1 LSAGDVLVESE
12 EGVLAGYR
20 NEMLDEWVGG
30 LVLLGLQVAPE
41 LDLEEAEHMGAD
53 PTFVKSH
60 LKQSMRVIYRF
71 VSYDEIGITIRM
83 VVDIEDEEQPL
94 VFVPWSAVLRVE
106 KAGS

>member
-1 LSAGDVLVESE
+1 
-12 EGVLAGYR
+12 LAGYR

-41 LDLEEAEHMGAD
+41 LDLEETEHMVAD
-53 PTFVKSH
+53 PNFVKSH
-60 LKQSMRVIYRF
+60 LKQSMRAIYRF

-83 VVDIEDEEQPL
+83 VDIEDEEQPL